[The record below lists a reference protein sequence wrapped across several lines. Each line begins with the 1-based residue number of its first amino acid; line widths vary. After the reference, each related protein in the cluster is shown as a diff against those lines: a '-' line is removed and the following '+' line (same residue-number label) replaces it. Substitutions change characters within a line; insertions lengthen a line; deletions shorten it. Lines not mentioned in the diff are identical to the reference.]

1 MKKYCTALLL
11 ILLASSALIAAP
23 SRDITST
30 EAKALIDKS
39 RNVFILDVRTPQER
53 SQGYIQGSVLIPI
66 DTIEKRI
73 NEIPKKR
80 AIVVYCAVG
89 SRSRA
94 VAQALSGM
102 GYHEFYNMRDGI
114 MGWYRNGFPVQ
125 R

>member
-1 MKKYCTALLL
+1 MKKFCTAFLLT
-11 ILLASSALIAAP
+11 LLTASVLIAAP
-23 SRDITST
+23 SRDITSI

-53 SQGYIQGSVLIPI
+53 TQGYIQGSVLIPI

-73 NEIPKKR
+73 SEIPKKR
-80 AIVVYCAVG
+80 TIVVYCAVG

-94 VAQALSGM
+94 VSQALSGR
-102 GYHEFYNMRDGI
+102 GYPDVYNMKDGI
-114 MGWYRNGFPVQ
+114 MGWYRNGFPIQ